1 MKGYIEKTIKVYN
14 KLITAALG
22 ERKQHVHEMSI
33 YIKQTEIGNYN
44 LIKGYLRALLT
55 KIMFY
60 YIFVTCKTK
69 KSGTH

>member
-1 MKGYIEKTIKVYN
+1 MKGFIEKTIKVYN

-44 LIKGYLRALLT
+44 LIKGYLFGFTDPNYVLLY
-55 KIMFY
+55 FCY
-60 YIFVTCKTK
+60 L
-69 KSGTH
+69 